1 MATSSHIDRL
11 CTRPH
16 KPPRSTEVRN
26 EDTMLYLSGEPEIC
40 VPIRDRLKFEMP
52 IHLTEEGL
60 KGPKT
65 RSMCGDV

>member
-1 MATSSHIDRL
+1 
-11 CTRPH
+11 
-16 KPPRSTEVRN
+16 
-26 EDTMLYLSGEPEIC
+26 MLYLSGEPEIC